1 MTFQLQILFSG
12 TVSFENIFKEN
23 LEKLGNSRY
32 WESYEDRAHIS
43 KQKLD
48 KFKEVKYLT
57 KDESLT
63 FEYATV
69 LSERY
74 IAATNITDELFI
86 SVYDINSKRIFVQRF
101 MVSDQDEDKLEE
113 FEIYLNENKDK
124 SIEVRLFGMQNG
136 ANLRSLGRI
145 LNIILKYR
153 VPVFEIDLFG
163 NEIRHIAIDL
173 KIGTSFNIL
182 MENRLYRPGELINS
196 NNATQAS
203 GKQ

>member
-1 MTFQLQILFSG
+1 M
-12 TVSFENIFKEN
+12 SFENIFKEN

-101 MVSDQDEDKLEE
+101 MVSDQDDDKLEE
-113 FEIYLNENKDK
+113 FEIYLNRNKDK

-136 ANLRSLGRI
+136 VDLKSLRRI
-145 LNIILKYR
+145 LNIILKYK
-153 VPVFEIDLFG
+153 VPVSEIDLFG

>member
-86 SVYDINSKRIFVQRF
+86 SVYDINSKKIFVQRF
-101 MVSDQDEDKLEE
+101 MVSDQDDDKLEE
-113 FEIYLNENKDK
+113 FEIYLNRNKDK

-136 ANLRSLGRI
+136 VDLKSLRRI
-145 LNIILKYR
+145 LNIILKYK
-153 VPVFEIDLFG
+153 VPVSEIDLFG

>member
-1 MTFQLQILFSG
+1 M
-12 TVSFENIFKEN
+12 SFENIFKEN

-48 KFKEVKYLT
+48 KFKEVKYLV
-57 KDESLT
+57 KEESLT

-113 FEIYLNENKDK
+113 FEIYLNRNKDK

-196 NNATQAS
+196 NNAAQAS
-203 GKQ
+203 GK

>member
-1 MTFQLQILFSG
+1 M
-12 TVSFENIFKEN
+12 SFENIFKEN

-48 KFKEVKYLT
+48 KFKEVKYLV
-57 KDESLT
+57 KEESLT

-113 FEIYLNENKDK
+113 FEIYLNRNKDK

-136 ANLRSLGRI
+136 VDLKSLRRI
-145 LNIILKYR
+145 LNIILKYK
-153 VPVFEIDLFG
+153 VPVSEIDLFG

-196 NNATQAS
+196 NNAAQAS
-203 GKQ
+203 GK

>member
-1 MTFQLQILFSG
+1 M
-12 TVSFENIFKEN
+12 SFENIFKEN

>member
-196 NNATQAS
+196 NNAAQAS
-203 GKQ
+203 GK